1 MVHLIILSASCN
13 MKQYV
18 GIDIIEIAR
27 IEKAVARW
35 GDAFLDRVY
44 TASEKE
50 MYLNRPESLAA
61 RFAVK
66 EAAVK
71 ALGSSE
77 LIYRDIEVVSEPG
90 QRPEIKLYGRA
101 KAISTELGI
110 TNLAVSLSHSRDY
123 AVAVVS
129 GLS

>member
-1 MVHLIILSASCN
+1 
-13 MKQYV
+13 MKQYL

-44 TASEKE
+44 TAAEKE

>member
-1 MVHLIILSASCN
+1 

-18 GIDIIEIAR
+18 GVDVIEICR
-27 IEKAVARW
+27 IKQAVARW

-44 TASEKE
+44 TPAEKGK
-50 MYLNRPESLAA
+50 YLNRPESLAA
-61 RFAVK
+61 RFAAK

-71 ALGSSE
+71 ALGCTE

-90 QRPEIKLYGRA
+90 QRPEIKLFGRA
-101 KAISTELGI
+101 ESISKELGI
-110 TNLAVSLSHSRDY
+110 TSFAVSLSHSRDY

-129 GLS
+129 GLTD